1 MGSAEVSPITDYVSK
16 VYNEA
21 TEERSY
27 FPIQYL
33 QTDSIAWV
41 QEHE

>member
-1 MGSAEVSPITDYVSK
+1 MGSAEVSPITDYVCT

-21 TEERSY
+21 TEEDSY

-33 QTDSIAWV
+33 QTDSI
-41 QEHE
+41 